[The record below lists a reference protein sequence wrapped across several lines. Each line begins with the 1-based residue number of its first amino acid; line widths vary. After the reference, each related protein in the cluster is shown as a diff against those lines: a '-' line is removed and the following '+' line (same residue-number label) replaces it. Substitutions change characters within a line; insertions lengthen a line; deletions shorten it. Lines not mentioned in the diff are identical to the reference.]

1 MADGFEMRI
10 PAGLELV
17 KSAEPARWAIQ
28 RMDSATDP
36 PQWKLSTFMPS
47 GFEAYVRILHPLA
60 DRGGDGPSWPWS
72 RFARPEALPIAPD
85 AQLRDVV
92 GLEAVDQGWLDEY
105 APLEGSMSET
115 TCAKLTS
122 ILRRFTATPGLCW
135 MAVWDGWGSWWPQ
148 VSLELPWDAT
158 PIERAAARSEGF
170 RRAWDQHLKIEAATA
185 DIEFVQRPWGR
196 RYFLFRAKID
206 QASSFDGRTPQLWW
220 PDDNAWFVST
230 EIDGYSS
237 YVGSSRDCA
246 DALIRAGE
254 FELIEVPWTVH
265 LA

>member
-1 MADGFEMRI
+1 MLAWSDSVAGWGAPSGVGVSWTLAPAMGGTFEMRI

-47 GFEAYVRILHPLA
+47 GFEAYVRIMHPLA

-92 GLEAVDQGWLDEY
+92 GPEAVDQGWLDDY

-158 PIERAAARSEGF
+158 PIERAAAR
-170 RRAWDQHLKIEAATA
+170 
-185 DIEFVQRPWGR
+185 
-196 RYFLFRAKID
+196 
-206 QASSFDGRTPQLWW
+206 
-220 PDDNAWFVST
+220 
-230 EIDGYSS
+230 
-237 YVGSSRDCA
+237 
-246 DALIRAGE
+246 
-254 FELIEVPWTVH
+254 
-265 LA
+265 